1 MWVETIRAHAFGP
14 LSDATLE
21 FGPGLNVVAG
31 DNESAKSSW
40 HAAMC
45 AAIVGR
51 RRGRGASTLEDRRF
65 AELHKPWDAP
75 GWRVSAVLDLDDGRR
90 IEMTQDLDGKVD
102 CSAMDLGLGRD
113 LSSNLIFEGSPD
125 GSRMLGLD
133 RRSFTATAV
142 VNQTQLLSVLEDADG
157 LQEHLQRA
165 AATAGADSTAAAAL
179 DAIAR
184 YQSEHV
190 GLDRAN
196 STKPL
201 RSAII
206 RRDRAQRRYAEA
218 VNQHESY
225 LELVKG
231 AHELESTALEAETE
245 SDRAKTIV
253 EALRRIVESLNA
265 AALADSEAEHALEQD
280 QLAALAERSLADR
293 IGKVRRLLVDLG
305 DTPHAPGTGRAAP
318 SGDVAAALAAL
329 RSAPEVHSLS
339 GRAADEIRA
348 ELESLPQ
355 PPDGDRRPDPTTQAR
370 CEAFDRARSILQA
383 HDRQEPP
390 RPDAGGQPEVM
401 AARAAG
407 PSVLRDLAARLRT
420 MTNPDPD
427 ASRRLNDELTDARK
441 QLLETE
447 AAPGPVTFEG
457 PRRAQEATH
466 NPAGRKTRS
475 DAGARL
481 WPYSFGVAVGL
492 VGGALWLAG
501 QSSIL
506 VVTVMAAAL
515 LLLGAAALIGHRRG
529 RTSQTRTLP
538 VEGLVQA
545 EDRTGDQTR
554 AAVDLVRRR
563 VAELEGRLAAQKS
576 LDASADALR
585 GQLLAR
591 AAAAGLP
598 SDPEHLLE
606 LAEIAEHLTITE
618 ARWQRWEELHE
629 SYSTNLHQTEAELRA
644 ALKARGESDDP
655 SRSVLDL
662 YHDYEE
668 RCRQRS
674 VLADQAARRPHVEN
688 ELTARLA
695 AEGSI
700 ADDRALRDRAEAT
713 LRDMAESV
721 GIDLPVGTPIAEVA
735 RSIESWQRHN
745 DEEQAQLRERQLR
758 WTEFDALLDGST
770 VDELETR
777 MQTVPQERARRAGQL
792 ASTQRALT
800 EKRDTTTRLVDE
812 ARDLGLELA
821 TSPTL
826 TIAKAELL
834 EAEELKRQALARSLD
849 LSRAAERALGTS
861 HERARTLD
869 SVAEAEEELAA
880 AEAELEHLKELD
892 ETLSLTRGFLADAQ
906 TRVHQ
911 DIAPILARTLR
922 KWLPS
927 VTLGRYVD
935 AIVDPATLKVQVCG
949 PGRRWRDADR
959 LSIGTAEQVYLLLR
973 VALAEHLANSGESCP
988 LLLDDVTV
996 QADKK
1001 RTEEI
1006 LNLLLALSSD
1016 RQIVLFAQEEKVEE
1030 WARAHLQDN
1039 PRHRLMK
1046 VEQVTTV

>member
-1 MWVETIRAHAFGP
+1 MWVETITAHAFGP

-75 GWRVSAVLDLDDGRR
+75 GWRVSAVLDLDDGSR
-90 IEMTQDLDGKVD
+90 IEMTQDLEGKVD
-102 CSAMDLGLGRD
+102 CSAMDLRLGRD
-113 LSSNLIFEGSPD
+113 ISSNLIFEGSPD

-184 YQSEHV
+184 YKSDHV
-190 GLDRAN
+190 GLNRAN

-201 RSAII
+201 RLAII
-206 RRDRAQRRYAEA
+206 RRDRAQRRHMEA
-218 VNQHESY
+218 VSQHETY

-231 AHELESTALEAETE
+231 AHELESTALAAEAD
-245 SDRAKTIV
+245 SDKAQTNV

-265 AALADSEAEHALEQD
+265 AALAESEAHHALEQD
-280 QLAALAERSLADR
+280 QLAASAERSLGER
-293 IGKVRRLLVDLG
+293 IGKVRRLLTDLG
-305 DTPHAPGTGRAAP
+305 DTPRAHDTGRAAP
-318 SGDVAAALAAL
+318 SVDVAAALAVL

-355 PPDGDRRPDPTTQAR
+355 PPDGDRNPDPTAR
-370 CEAFDRARSILQA
+370 ARREAFDRARSILQA
-383 HDRQEPP
+383 HDRQEPS
-390 RPDAGGQPEVM
+390 RPDDGGQPEVM

-407 PSVLRDLAARLRT
+407 PSLLRDLAARLRT
-420 MTNPDPD
+420 TTDLDPD
-427 ASRRLNDELTDARK
+427 ASRRLTDELTEARE
-441 QLLETE
+441 QLLEAE
-447 AAPGPVTFEG
+447 AEPGPVTVEG
-457 PRRAQEATH
+457 PRRVQEATRG
-466 NPAGRKTRS
+466 PVGRKTS
-475 DAGARL
+475 SGTGERL
-481 WPYSFGVAVGL
+481 WPYSFGVGVGL

-501 QSSIL
+501 QSSTLVIT
-506 VVTVMAAAL
+506 VVTAAL
-515 LLLGAAALIGHRRG
+515 LLLGAAALTGHRRG
-529 RTSQTRTLP
+529 RTSQTQTRP

-545 EDRTGDQTR
+545 EDRTGNQAR
-554 AAVDLVRRR
+554 AAVDVVRRR

-591 AAAAGLP
+591 AEAAGLP
-598 SDPEHLLE
+598 SDPERLLK

-629 SYSTNLHQTEAELRA
+629 NYSTNLQQTEAGLRA
-644 ALKARGESDDP
+644 ALTARDESDDP
-655 SRSVLDL
+655 LRSALDL
-662 YHDYEE
+662 YHAYEE

-674 VLADQAARRPHVEN
+674 VLADQAARRPHLEN
-688 ELTARLA
+688 ELAARLA
-695 AEGSI
+695 AEESI

-713 LRDMAESV
+713 LRDMAGSV

-745 DEEQAQLRERQLR
+745 DEEQAQSRERQLR
-758 WTEFDALLDGST
+758 WTELDALLDGST
-770 VDELETR
+770 LDELEAR
-777 MQTVPQERARRAGQL
+777 MQAVSQERARRAEQL
-792 ASTQRALT
+792 ASRQRALA
-800 EKRDTTTRLVDE
+800 EKLDTTARLVDE
-812 ARDLGLELA
+812 ARDLGLELD
-821 TSPTL
+821 TNPTL
-826 TIAKAELL
+826 AIAKAQLL
-834 EAEELKRQALARSLD
+834 EAEELKRQALARSQD

-869 SVAEAEEELAA
+869 SVAEAEEELVA

-892 ETLSLTRGFLADAQ
+892 QTLSLTRGFLADAQ

-922 KWLPS
+922 KWIPS

-959 LSIGTAEQVYLLLR
+959 LSVGTAEQVYLLLR

-996 QADKK
+996 QADRK

-1006 LNLLLALSSD
+1006 LNLLLALSAD

-1039 PRHRLMK
+1039 PRHRLIK
-1046 VEQVTTV
+1046 VEQISFV